1 MTIYDTTII
10 APPPKKKNNTWEHL
24 CSDESRGG
32 GPGACPP
39 PQKCL
44 RCIKLE
50 LFSQIYKKMSY
61 DVEFS
66 KFLLNIL

>member
-1 MTIYDTTII
+1 MEVKFFLLQDIDVI
-10 APPPKKKNNTWEHL
+10 H
-24 CSDESRGG
+24 SGESRGG
-32 GPGACPP
+32 RGPAP

-44 RCIKLE
+44 RCSKIE
-50 LFSQIYKKMSY
+50 LFSKIYKKMSY